1 MKNLNLKRRY
11 FKNLCSLLF
20 SYSKKGY
27 EISINRQLYTEIT
40 SIMLMFVQYFSM
52 GFSVGN
58 HLGNHFNRLRMKRL
72 CSVTSSGGR
81 SCLSLKN
88 NCRVNS
94 SSVAVRYFSSTSF
107 PFSDK
112 LIINSTYDNLVFDDG
127 RCVLLMPSLMKK
139 GEKMRNDGVVSLES
153 IGEDSPFMDV
163 LCNVVKN
170 LHEGDYSFEFY
181 FYIVGCDSSV
191 SYGIVKDVYTF
202 DPFDK
207 NCLNKMNMCS
217 YGFKKL
223 VKISLKLID
232 GN

>member
-58 HLGNHFNRLRMKRL
+58 HLGNDFNRLRMKRL

-170 LHEGDYSFEFY
+170 LHEGSVEQTTQDYSLLK
-181 FYIVGCDSSV
+181 DSFSGRT
-191 SYGIVKDVYTF
+191 SIPSKGDT
-202 DPFDK
+202 
-207 NCLNKMNMCS
+207 
-217 YGFKKL
+217 
-223 VKISLKLID
+223 LIHCVND
-232 GN
+232 LPIMLRSKHSFSGG